1 MTLLEDRVITGKDNI
16 FIKGQKVEV
25 ILETYDSKMWVGF
38 KMKKDKNIYWV
49 EEYTDFMA
57 PHKFTVNLNNK
68 ETEMTLYV
76 DED

>member
-1 MTLLEDRVITGKDNI
+1 MTLTEDRVIKGKDNI

-25 ILETYDSKMWVGF
+25 ILETYDSKMRVGF

-49 EEYTDFMA
+49 EEYTDFMT